1 MTVQFYK
8 PERTVTGP
16 AYSMLFKCLATA
28 VTIALALYA
37 TRVMLQFPLANY
49 NFGIQALLFVAAFM
63 LLVSY
68 YWFLKSTTTV
78 DQNGITQT
86 WMYNKQVL
94 WTDIRSAKMIGIPY
108 LSWIFP
114 PRMIVR
120 TGIAFTTFNGG
131 NQALLVEFAKIS
143 LAYQMKA

>member
-1 MTVQFYK
+1 MSTQFYK
-8 PERTVTGP
+8 PEQTVTGP
-16 AYSMLFKCLATA
+16 AYSKWFGYLATT
-28 VTIALALYA
+28 VTIALAAYA
-37 TRVMLQFPLANY
+37 IRITMQFPLANY
-49 NFGIQALLFVAAFM
+49 GFGIKALLVFAALM

-86 WMYNKQVL
+86 WMYDKQVR
-94 WTDIRSAKMIGIPY
+94 WADVRSAKMIGIPY

-114 PRMIVR
+114 PRLIVR

-131 NQALLVEFAKIS
+131 SEALLVEFSKIS
-143 LAYQMKA
+143 LAYQMKT

>member
-1 MTVQFYK
+1 MTAQFYQ

-16 AYSMLFKCLATA
+16 AYSKWFKYLATA
-28 VTIALALYA
+28 VTIALAAYA
-37 TRVMLQFPLANY
+37 IRVTLQFPLANY
-49 NFGIQALLFVAAFM
+49 GFGIKALLVFAAGM

-68 YWFLKSTTTV
+68 YWFLKSATTI

-86 WMYNKQVL
+86 WLYDKQVL
-94 WTDIRSAKMIGIPY
+94 WADVRSAKMIGIPY
-108 LSWIFP
+108 LGWVFP
-114 PRMIVR
+114 PRMIIR

-131 NQALLVEFAKIS
+131 TAALLVEFAKIS